1 MLTPLSILSLDQGP
15 RWTDAPATRT
25 ASRRARLRHRLA
37 PLGHAALAAF
47 AAARRF
53 ALRRGLRAG

>member
-15 RWTDAPATRT
+15 MWTEAAAART
-25 ASRRARLRHRLA
+25 TSRLARLRHRLA
-37 PLGHAALAAF
+37 PLGHAALAAL

>member
-15 RWTDAPATRT
+15 EWTEAAASPTPTRPT
-25 ASRRARLRHRLA
+25 TLRRGLA
-37 PLGHAALAAF
+37 PVGRIALAAF